1 MSKFVCLSSSDSIFE
16 RLIRLRDKVV
26 IHPNGHI
33 TYLDLTD
40 EEAEQLTY
48 SCINVI

>member
-16 RLIRLRDKVV
+16 RLIRLREKVV

-40 EEAEQLTY
+40 EDKETMQLMKKL
-48 SCINVI
+48 NN